1 MRSCPEMDGSFFYI
15 AEGYLLEIAREN
27 IFGLK
32 VILHNGTMTAM
43 KQASCNQHNRSKRK
57 RSLFRA
63 LASLA
68 ALVFALLPLNAS
80 LAQTQEEAQ
89 DETQTIVIVMVELE
103 ESEPTQSYEDIPL
116 TQEETPAEETQPELT
131 PIIEISLADDAA
143 EQDATQQETQDSAQ
157 LPTQQQAQSDTQTT
171 IVANEY
177 LFYALDAE
185 AAAALCGQYGGA
197 LLRWSDG
204 LGVMYRE
211 AFEHLDGIF
220 YQQELYL
227 IASAPYYAQPG
238 ETRTNIA
245 SAQGM
250 SASQG
255 AGVVIAVIDSGI
267 DLDHPALIGNI
278 AGAVSVV
285 PESAYGDGG
294 YFDPDY
300 QGAQDYE
307 GHGSHIAGILV
318 GQTEEMTLGIAPN
331 AQVLSIKALEK
342 YGFSAA
348 GTTEWMIRAIL
359 YAISAQ
365 ADVINLSLGGG
376 KSFVSAAQVALR
388 QAADAGILVVTATG
402 NSYAGP
408 AEGIDYPAAY
418 ENTLAVTSVTVEG
431 KRVTLSDFSRYGAG
445 TDLSAP
451 GVAIYSCN
459 AEGLYEVRSGTS
471 MSCAIVSGIAA
482 LLLSEN
488 PSLTPTEL
496 TWLLKQS
503 AHDAGTVGYD
513 TVFGWGV
520 VDAAAA
526 LRLLQSGKATTQA
539 VEPPEIPVALPEKGV
554 PADQDWL
561 QTQTGENRTQV
572 QPEHSAQISPETGR
586 ISPVLFAL
594 AGFAIVACGVFF
606 LHRNSAKKTS
616 AS

>member
-1 MRSCPEMDGSFFYI
+1 
-15 AEGYLLEIAREN
+15 
-27 IFGLK
+27 
-32 VILHNGTMTAM
+32 
-43 KQASCNQHNRSKRK
+43 
-57 RSLFRA
+57 
-63 LASLA
+63 
-68 ALVFALLPLNAS
+68 
-80 LAQTQEEAQ
+80 
-89 DETQTIVIVMVELE
+89 
-103 ESEPTQSYEDIPL
+103 
-116 TQEETPAEETQPELT
+116 
-131 PIIEISLADDAA
+131 
-143 EQDATQQETQDSAQ
+143 
-157 LPTQQQAQSDTQTT
+157 
-171 IVANEY
+171 
-177 LFYALDAE
+177 
-185 AAAALCGQYGGA
+185 
-197 LLRWSDG
+197 
-204 LGVMYRE
+204 
-211 AFEHLDGIF
+211 
-220 YQQELYL
+220 
-227 IASAPYYAQPG
+227 
-238 ETRTNIA
+238 
-245 SAQGM
+245 M
-250 SASQG
+250 SANLG

-267 DLDHPALIGNI
+267 DLDHPTLMGNI
-278 AGAVSVV
+278 ADAVSVI
-285 PESAYGDGG
+285 PDSAYGDGG

-331 AQVLSIKALEK
+331 AQILSIKALEK

-359 YAISAQ
+359 YAISQ
-365 ADVINLSLGGG
+365 QVDIINLSIGGG
-376 KSFVSAAQVALR
+376 KSYVSAAQVALR

-402 NSYAGP
+402 NSVSGP

-431 KRVTLSDFSRYGAG
+431 THVTLSDFSRYGAG

-459 AEGLYEVRSGTS
+459 ADGLYEIRSGTS

-488 PSLTPTEL
+488 PSLTPLEV

-539 VEPPEIPVALPEKGV
+539 VEPEIPVALPEEEV

-561 QTQTGENRTQV
+561 QTQTDENRTQV
-572 QPEHSAQISPETGR
+572 PPERSAQISPETGW
-586 ISPVLFAL
+586 ISPILFAL

-606 LHRNSAKKTS
+606 LHRNSAKKRS